1 MNNTNS
7 SNEDPG
13 MTQQKRLATKMDP
26 SSQQGVPPS
35 AAAPKHHRAAPGTI
49 ALPPNSVFT
58 FPSNDYFSPGAPFLA
73 AGAPLT
79 PHPHHNTAH
88 TPAVAGARLARTSH
102 PTTPHGYGLEP
113 ETPTISVRIAG
124 SDVIQDVILSPM
136 VERPPAW
143 MQHHEENS
151 QTRIL
156 DEESLYGAHAFP
168 LRPPPHL
175 IRSRRTSRITSHPP
189 SVHQDHHHPSPVD
202 KRRSSLN
209 QQQQQQEREHD
220 IKPQTSTSKSSGTS
234 AVSPRFMALRKL
246 SESGMVCIHA
256 ISVCGKSMHG
266 PCIHLYLIA

>member
-1 MNNTNS
+1 
-7 SNEDPG
+7 
-13 MTQQKRLATKMDP
+13 MTQKRLAAKMDP
-26 SSQQGVPPS
+26 SSQQQQGVPS
-35 AAAPKHHRAAPGTI
+35 TTPKHHRAAPGTI

-79 PHPHHNTAH
+79 PHPHGGGMH
-88 TPAVAGARLARTSH
+88 TPAVAGARLARTPH

-143 MQHHEENS
+143 MHHDGSSYPRENS
-151 QTRIL
+151 QTRTS

-189 SVHQDHHHPSPVD
+189 SVHQDHYHASSSPMD
-202 KRRSSLN
+202 RRRSSLN
-209 QQQQQQEREHD
+209 QQQQQQQQEKEHEV
-220 IKPQTSTSKSSGTS
+220 KPQTSTSKSSGTS

-256 ISVCGKSMHG
+256 NPVFMCVGRESFVWTMYSPSI
-266 PCIHLYLIA
+266 P